1 MNPPHGERPL
11 RALAYLTAAQVCFVL
26 LDATGKHLAGEI
38 GIPLVSLV
46 RHAGH
51 ALLMFVFLAP
61 TLGAALW
68 RTKRPATQLLRGL
81 SLAGFTL
88 FFFTALGRLPQADAT
103 AINFIA
109 PFVVML
115 LAGPLL
121 GERVGWPR
129 WAGAALGFLGMLLV
143 VRPDANLDPIG
154 VVFVLLTV
162 VCNVAF
168 QLLTRS
174 LAITENSLATIFLSS
189 LVGVAVSAAVL
200 LLQRSWG
207 GWPQSLDA
215 RQTALLA
222 SLGATGVVSQW
233 FWIRAYYWAGASFIA
248 PLVFLQI
255 FWATLAGWGFFRQLP
270 SALSFAGM
278 AVIGAA
284 GAAAMLLDRRVRAS
298 TTAVAKGL

>member
-1 MNPPHGERPL
+1 LTPPHGERPL

-26 LDATGKHLAGEI
+26 LDATGKRLAGEI

-51 ALLMFVFLAP
+51 ALLMFVFFAP

-68 RTKRPATQLLRGL
+68 RTNRPGTQLLRGL

-109 PFVVML
+109 PFAVML

-129 WAGAALGFLGMLLV
+129 WMGAALGFVGMLLV
-143 VRPDANLDPIG
+143 VRPGANLDPTG

-189 LVGVAVSAAVL
+189 LVGVTVSAAVL
-200 LLQRSWG
+200 PLQSSWG
-207 GWPQSLDA
+207 GWPESLDA
-215 RQTALLA
+215 QQVALLA
-222 SLGATGVVSQW
+222 SLGVTGIISQW
-233 FWIRAYYWAGASFIA
+233 FWIRAYYWASASLIA

-255 FWATLAGWGFFRQLP
+255 FWATAAGWRFFGQLP
-270 SALSFAGM
+270 SALSFVGM
-278 AVIGAA
+278 ALIGMA
-284 GAAAMLLDRRVRAS
+284 GAAAMLLERSPRSYA
-298 TTAVAKGL
+298 TAAKG

>member
-1 MNPPHGERPL
+1 MSPPHGERPL

-26 LDATGKHLAGEI
+26 LDATGKRLAGEI

-51 ALLMFVFLAP
+51 ALLMFVFFAP

-68 RTKRPATQLLRGL
+68 RTKRPGTQLLRGL

-109 PFVVML
+109 PFAVML

-129 WAGAALGFLGMLLV
+129 WMGAALGFVGMLLV
-143 VRPDANLDPIG
+143 VRPGANLDPTG

-189 LVGVAVSAAVL
+189 LVGVTVSAAVL
-200 LLQRSWG
+200 PLQSSWG
-207 GWPQSLDA
+207 GWPESLDP
-215 RQTALLA
+215 QQLALLA
-222 SLGATGVVSQW
+222 SLGVTGIVSQW
-233 FWIRAYYWAGASFIA
+233 FWIRAYYWASASLIA

-255 FWATLAGWGFFRQLP
+255 FWATAAGWGFFGQLP
-270 SALSFAGM
+270 STLSFVGM
-278 AVIGAA
+278 ALIGMA
-284 GAAAMLLDRRVRAS
+284 GAAAMLLERSPRSYA
-298 TTAVAKGL
+298 TAAKG

>member
-1 MNPPHGERPL
+1 MSPPHGERPL
-11 RALAYLTAAQVCFVL
+11 RALAYLTAAQICFVL
-26 LDATGKHLAGEI
+26 LDATGKRLAGEI

-51 ALLMFVFLAP
+51 ALLMFVFFAP

-68 RTKRPATQLLRGL
+68 RTKRAGTQLLRGL

-109 PFVVML
+109 PFAVML

-129 WAGAALGFLGMLLV
+129 WMGAALGFVGMLLV

-189 LVGVAVSAAVL
+189 LVGVTVSASVL
-200 LLQRSWG
+200 PLQSSWG
-207 GWPQSLDA
+207 GWPESLDA
-215 RQTALLA
+215 QQIALLA
-222 SLGATGVVSQW
+222 SLGVTGIVSQW
-233 FWIRAYYWAGASFIA
+233 FWIRAYYWAGASLIA

-255 FWATLAGWGFFRQLP
+255 FWATAAGWGFFGQLP

-278 AVIGAA
+278 ALIGVAGA
-284 GAAAMLLDRRVRAS
+284 TAMLLERSPRGAAA
-298 TTAVAKGL
+298 TPAKG